1 MKTCFYCKGPLRR
14 RRIEHMHEWG
24 GERYLI
30 KNVLAEVC
38 SQCGESFFGPATL
51 KEIDRLVRKGRP
63 KGHVS
68 VAVFELK
75 SRAA

>member
-14 RRIEHMHEWG
+14 RRVEHMHESE

-30 KNVLAEVC
+30 KNVEAEVC
-38 SQCGESFFGPATL
+38 GQCGETFFAPATL
-51 KEIDRLVRKGRP
+51 REIDRIVSKGRP

-75 SRAA
+75 PRAA

>member
-1 MKTCFYCKGPLRR
+1 MTTCYYCKGPLRR

-24 GERYLI
+24 GERFLI
-30 KNVLAEVC
+30 KNVQAEVC
-38 SQCGESFFGPATL
+38 GQCGEAFLGPATL
-51 KEIDRLVRKGRP
+51 KEIDRLVSNGRP

>member
-1 MKTCFYCKGPLRR
+1 MKTCYYCKGPLRR

-24 GERYLI
+24 GERFLI
-30 KNVLAEVC
+30 KNVQAEVC
-38 SQCGESFFGPATL
+38 GQCGETYLAPGTL
-51 KEIDRLVRKGRP
+51 HEIDKVVAKGRP
-63 KGHVS
+63 KEHVS

>member
-24 GERYLI
+24 GQRYLI
-30 KNVLAEVC
+30 KNVQAEVC
-38 SQCGESFFGPATL
+38 SQCGEAFLAPATL
-51 KEIDRLVRKGRP
+51 KEIDRIVSKGRP
-63 KGHVS
+63 KSHVS